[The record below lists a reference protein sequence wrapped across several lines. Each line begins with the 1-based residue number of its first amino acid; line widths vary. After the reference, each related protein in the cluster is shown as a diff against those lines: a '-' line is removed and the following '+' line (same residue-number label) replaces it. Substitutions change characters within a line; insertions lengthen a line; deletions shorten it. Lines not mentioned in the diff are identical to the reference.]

1 MAKITFV
8 VPEVTFKV
16 AMINSQ
22 VVKIIFVVAE
32 IFFKVALVTSSV
44 LKISLFKWPRLLLWL
59 CGITY
64 CCDHFFSAQDNICGG

>member
-22 VVKIIFVVAE
+22 VVKIIFVVA
-32 IFFKVALVTSSV
+32 LVTSSEH
-44 LKISLFKWPRLLLWL
+44 KISLFKWPRLLLWL